1 MAKPSTRL
9 AVLRLLKTHGAQT
22 AGELAAAL
30 GVSAV
35 AVRKHLDAL
44 EREGA
49 LAVELVH
56 QPLGRPAYR
65 YSLTERAD
73 SYFPQRHR
81 ELLLGM
87 LAALDGEDPR
97 AVERLLDACSA
108 ALRPRYVGR
117 LAGKPLPEQVAELAR
132 LREEEGYLT
141 SVERDG
147 DVLTLREYH
156 CPIRDVAERYPA
168 VCRCEQELFRE
179 LLGGTIEFAAS
190 LREGAP
196 ACLYRI
202 PLSAGERTANP

>member
-9 AVLRLLKTHGAQT
+9 ALLRLLKMHGPRT

-65 YSLTERAD
+65 YSLTACAD
-73 SYFPQRHR
+73 GYFPQGHR
-81 ELLLGM
+81 DLLRGM
-87 LAALDGEDPR
+87 LAALDRADST

-108 ALRPRYVGR
+108 ELRGRYIAR
-117 LAGKPLPEQVAELAR
+117 LAGKSLPEQVAELAR

-141 SVERDG
+141 SVEREG
-147 DVLTLREYH
+147 DTLILREYH
-156 CPIRDVAERYPA
+156 CPIRDVAECYPA

-179 LLGGTIEFAAS
+179 LLGSQIEFVAS

-196 ACLYRI
+196 ACVYRI
-202 PLSAGERTANP
+202 PLTATAKATEP

>member
-9 AVLRLLKTHGAQT
+9 ALLRLLKTHGAQT

-35 AVRKHLDAL
+35 AVRKHLDVL

-65 YSLTERAD
+65 YSLTQQAE
-73 SYFPQRHR
+73 SYFPQGYRD
-81 ELLLGM
+81 LLMTM
-87 LAALDGEDPR
+87 LAAVDHADPGGI
-97 AVERLLDACSA
+97 ERLLDTCSA
-108 ALRPRYVGR
+108 ALRPRYLQR
-117 LAGKPLPEQVAELAR
+117 LAGKPLPERVAELAR
-132 LREEEGYLT
+132 LREEEGFLT

-147 DVLTLREYH
+147 DALTLREYH
-156 CPIRDVAERYPA
+156 CPIRDVADRYPA

-179 LLGGTIEFAAS
+179 LLGDSIEFAAS
-190 LREGAP
+190 IREGAP
-196 ACLYRI
+196 ACVYRI
-202 PLSAGERTANP
+202 PLSAGEQSAKP

>member
-9 AVLRLLKTHGAQT
+9 ALLHLLKTRGPQT

-49 LAVELVH
+49 LAVERVH
-56 QPLGRPAYR
+56 QPLGRPACR
-65 YSLTERAD
+65 YSLTARAE

-81 ELLLGM
+81 ELLLAM
-87 LAALDGEDPR
+87 LAALDREDPR
-97 AVERLLDACSA
+97 AVERLLDTCSA
-108 ALRPRYVGR
+108 ALRPRYLER
-117 LAGKPLPEQVAELAR
+117 LAGKPLPDQVAELAR

-147 DVLTLREYH
+147 DTLTLREYH
-156 CPIRDVAERYPA
+156 CPIRDVADRYPA

-179 LLGGTIEFAAS
+179 LLGGGIEFAAS

-196 ACLYRI
+196 ACVYRI
-202 PLSAGERTANP
+202 PLASAARWRAR